1 MTAASKTM
9 EEKFK
14 MKRWKQQEERE
25 EQHVCAL
32 DTNRLL
38 DTTERWLMDWKHKAD
53 WLECVFTHFE
63 SNTFEP
69 RSDIHKCTD
78 M

>member
-38 DTTERWLMDWKHKAD
+38 DTTER
-53 WLECVFTHFE
+53 
-63 SNTFEP
+63 
-69 RSDIHKCTD
+69 
-78 M
+78 